1 MQTASIICEPT
12 STMSQ
17 QNVYKYI
24 TFTSR
29 KIGLVN
35 IEEFPQTLENKI
47 IGRFGSPK
55 FIRGLTEP
63 LQLTLN
69 AATKLYEMQFK
80 LPEVDGP
87 PSANQ
92 MVSQSFQR
100 VGEIWTKLE
109 EDLKTFA
116 REEENNM
123 EATAADG
130 IRIIGDA
137 LFVSPIQRFHD
148 VLDRNPYKMFLPE
161 ISEYLEKTNSLII
174 SIVEWLEI
182 RD

>member
-1 MQTASIICEPT
+1 
-12 STMSQ
+12 MSQ
-17 QNVYKYI
+17 QNIYRYI

-29 KIGLVN
+29 KIGHIN

-47 IGRFGSPK
+47 IARFGSAK

-63 LQLTLN
+63 LQLSLN
-69 AATKLYEMQFK
+69 AATKLYELQFK
-80 LPEVDGP
+80 LPELDGP
-87 PSANQ
+87 PSAAE

-100 VGEIWTKLE
+100 LGEIWTKLE
-109 EDLKTFA
+109 EDLETFA

-130 IRIIGDA
+130 IRIIGNA
-137 LFVSPIQRFHD
+137 LFASPIQRFHD

-161 ISEYLEKTNSLII
+161 ISEYLEKTNLLII
-174 SIVEWLEI
+174 SIVEWLET
-182 RD
+182 RA